1 MLIIYYVIIAVLF
14 CFTLIK
20 HLELKCKDTSF
31 CYKYHYLMRKK
42 VKSNVLSTIICYYLK
57 MLNKYL
63 RGLFSYFILLY
74 MSEQKIIFAI

>member
-1 MLIIYYVIIAVLF
+1 MLIIYYLVTAILF

-20 HLELKCKDTSF
+20 HLELRCEDTSF
-31 CYKYHYLMRKK
+31 CYKYPYLMRKK

-57 MLNKYL
+57 MRNKYS